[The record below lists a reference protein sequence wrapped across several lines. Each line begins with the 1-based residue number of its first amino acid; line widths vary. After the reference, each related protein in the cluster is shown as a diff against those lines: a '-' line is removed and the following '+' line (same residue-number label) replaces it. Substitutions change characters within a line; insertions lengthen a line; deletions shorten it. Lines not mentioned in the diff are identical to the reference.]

1 MSSRWIR
8 GPLVFSNTTVQTAA
22 GNVACVNESVVIVK
36 KGSSQATTVT
46 LPSVL
51 LVGQTVIVK
60 DGKGDA
66 ATYPITVAPD
76 GVTATTIDSKASH
89 VINAAYGSAMFTWN
103 GTEWGASTVP
113 SAGAGAKNGATV
125 TAVEGGNA
133 TVHQTVLTLA
143 STPVTVA
150 NTTGA
155 SFGGVKLYDFPAGR
169 ILVLGVTASLGFVWT
184 GESIAAGGSGDY
196 SLGTTITSD
205 ATLDGTDVNLLPSTG
220 MTDPAVSGVAA
231 ATSNALAAAAQFDGT
246 ATAID
251 ANLNIIID
259 DADVA
264 NADTDTVLAS
274 GTITITWVWLG
285 DY

>member
-196 SLGTTITSD
+196 SLGT
-205 ATLDGTDVNLLPSTG
+205 DVNLLPSTG

-274 GTITITWVWLG
+274 GTITMTWVWLG